1 MGYLQEVVGCTVQN
15 CEKLC
20 RTVRNFA
27 KLCRLCG
34 WWHGVGWQLVCRVG
48 SGHTS
53 PAPSPVSRRRNFHP
67 AQPSQPSHP
76 SQPSQPTPASG
87 VWRNGVTQARP
98 RAAPNLGWTG
108 HPAPAPL
115 KVTGDPGHHLIHH
128 QQQQPAD
135 TRLAT
140 RFPGHRKTPPPRTRQ
155 HSTAQVTEFAQQTC
169 KKYFMMS
176 CLKSTQY
183 SEKALQYY
191 KCAFSFL
198 QLKQSKIS
206 SLVLRICVNQ
216 MGCL

>member
-1 MGYLQEVVGCTVQN
+1 MQNCAELCKTVQTVWLVARGWLAAGVQSGQWAHISSSISSLQE
-15 CEKLC
+15 EKL
-20 RTVRNFA
+20 
-27 KLCRLCG
+27 
-34 WWHGVGWQLVCRVG
+34 
-48 SGHTS
+48 SPS
-53 PAPSPVSRRRNFHP
+53 PAQP
-67 AQPSQPSHP
+67 AQPSAAQLS
-76 SQPSQPTPASG
+76 SQPSPASG

-128 QQQQPAD
+128 QQQQQPAD
-135 TRLAT
+135 TRHAT

-206 SLVLRICVNQ
+206 SLV
-216 MGCL
+216 